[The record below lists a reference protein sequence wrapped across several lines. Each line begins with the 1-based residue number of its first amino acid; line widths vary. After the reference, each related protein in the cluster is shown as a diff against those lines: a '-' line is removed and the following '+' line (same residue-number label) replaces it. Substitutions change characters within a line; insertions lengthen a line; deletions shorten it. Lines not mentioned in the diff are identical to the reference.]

1 VQGSGHETDTTPTKN
16 QQEMPPDPT
25 VPFTA
30 AAMIHQPRNTPVRSI
45 VSSSLV
51 AATLVLSLASC
62 GGGGESPA
70 PTTPLPDTAFSLQVL
85 HVADMDSGGDLV
97 TNSKGL
103 SALVRRFRADM
114 PNNTVF
120 LSSGDNYIPGPFFNA
135 SDDASLNPEL
145 GASGAGRG
153 DIEIL
158 NLMGLQAS
166 AVGNHDL
173 DLGTNFFGALL
184 RASGAWRGTQFPY
197 LSSNLTFT
205 SDSNLS
211 SLASAA
217 NDGAQASTLQNKLA
231 RYTVITVNGERIG
244 VVGASTPTLPS
255 ITSVGNIGVAPSGA
269 AAADIDALAAEI
281 QPSVNAL
288 TTQGINKIVLLAHMQ
303 QLQVERQLAT
313 RLRGVDLI
321 IAGGSNTGLYD
332 ANDRVRPGDTNGGTY
347 PLPFTSPTNEPVLV
361 VNVDADYKYLG
372 RIVLPFDAQ
381 GRVITGRLDNNLN
394 GAWATDSAG
403 LARAGLTLA
412 DAIPGVVAIADKI
425 AAVIAAKDGNL
436 FGAASVYL
444 EGDRVLVRNQETN
457 LGNLS
462 AEANLAYAQGVDGS
476 TTLSLKN
483 GGGIRSSLGAVDA
496 PPGSTSGVKGIT
508 RANPSVGKLAGD
520 ISQLDIEFALR
531 FNNGLSLVTVTPA
544 ELKTLLEHGVSDW
557 LVNSTQGKF
566 PQIAGLRFSFD
577 PTQAAGA
584 RVRTIV
590 VDDPDG
596 TGPLVGPEVVYAAGA
611 FTPEV
616 ASRSYRLVT
625 LGFLA
630 DGGDAYPFAGL
641 SAPNRSNLAPG
652 SGNLFATAGG
662 EQNAFSSHMSTRYPR
677 GAPYAV
683 ADTAASLDSR
693 IQNLSVRADTLPQS
707 N

>member
-1 VQGSGHETDTTPTKN
+1 MKN
-16 QQEMPPDPT
+16 QHSIRTRSTRLLFQSGLLS
-25 VPFTA
+25 TA
-30 AAMIHQPRNTPVRSI
+30 LA
-45 VSSSLV
+45 
-51 AATLVLSLASC
+51 LSLAAC
-62 GGGGESPA
+62 GGGSDGPA
-70 PTTPLPDTAFSLQVL
+70 PAPSASLPDTAFSLQVL

-103 SALVRRFRADM
+103 SALVQRFRADM

-135 SDDASLNPEL
+135 ADDASLNPEL
-145 GASGAGRG
+145 GISGAGRG

-158 NLMGLQAS
+158 NLMGVQAS

-173 DLGTNFFGALL
+173 DLGTNFFAGLIN
-184 RASGAWRGTQFPY
+184 RGTSGGNTWRGAQFPY
-197 LSSNLTFT
+197 LAANLTFT
-205 SDSNLS
+205 SDSNLA
-211 SLASAA
+211 SLANAA
-217 NDGAQASTLQNKLA
+217 NDGAEASTLSNKLA
-231 RYTVITVNGERIG
+231 RYTVITVNGEPVG

-269 AAADIDALAAEI
+269 SAGNIDALVDEI
-281 QPSVNAL
+281 QPSVDAL
-288 TTQGINKIVLLAHMQ
+288 KARGINKIVLLAHMQ
-303 QLQVERQLAT
+303 QLQVEQQLAT
-313 RLRGVDLI
+313 RLSDVDLI

-332 ANDRVRPGDTNGGTY
+332 ANDRVRPGDTNGGVY
-347 PLPFTSPTNEPVLV
+347 PLSYTSATNEPVLV

-381 GRVITGRLDNNLN
+381 GRVITGKLDTALN
-394 GAWATDSAG
+394 GAWATDTDG

-412 DAIPGVVAIADKI
+412 DAMPGVVAIADKI
-425 AAVIAAKDGNL
+425 QSVISLKDGLL

-457 LGNLS
+457 LGNLT
-462 AEANLAYAQGVDGS
+462 AEANLAYAQTVDGS

-483 GGGIRSSLGAVDA
+483 GGGIRSSLGSVDA
-496 PPGSTSGVKGIT
+496 PPGSTTGVKGIT
-508 RANPSVGKLAGD
+508 KANPSVNKQAGD
-520 ISQLDIEFALR
+520 ISQLDIEFSLR
-531 FNNGLSLVTVTPA
+531 FNNGLSVLSVTPA
-544 ELKTLLEHGVSDW
+544 ELKSLLEHGVSDW
-557 LVNSTQGKF
+557 TPTSTQGKF

-577 PTQAAGA
+577 HTLPAGS

-596 TGPLVGPEVVYAAGA
+596 TGPLTGPEVVYAQGA

-616 ASRSYRLVT
+616 AARTYRLVT

-641 SAPNRSNLAPG
+641 SAPNRNNLATA
-652 SGNLFATAGG
+652 SGNSFNTPGG
-662 EQNAFSSHMSTRYPR
+662 EQNAFSSHMANRYPR
-677 GAPYAV
+677 TAPYSV
-683 ADTAASLDSR
+683 ADTAASADSR
-693 IQNLSVRADTLPQS
+693 IQNLSLRADGLPQS